1 MMAHKIDTAMKR
13 LHFLKII
20 ASLPLIGAS
29 MKLEAFEK
37 ISNNFSNTQK
47 TPLLFIGHGHP
58 INALLDNDF
67 TQHLSKIGT
76 SIEKPNAIMIISAH
90 WTTKGT
96 LISVNS
102 LPKAL
107 YDFGN
112 IDDRLFQIKYEPK
125 GHPQLAKQAIE
136 TAANYHIQEDPS
148 MDLDHGAWTVLKH
161 LYPDADV
168 PVFEMSIDESQPPG
182 YHFELANALKKMREK
197 GVLIIASGNI
207 VHNLKMIDWN
217 NINAKPLD
225 WAIEFDE
232 LVKLKLNSQDFKALV
247 NYNQLGSIF
256 QLAHPTN
263 EHYLP
268 MLYTLGLADKTEEVK
283 YCFEGFQFGSAS
295 MRCFQIL

>member
-1 MMAHKIDTAMKR
+1 MER
-13 LHFLKII
+13 LQFLKTM

-37 ISNNFSNTQK
+37 ISNDFSNTKK

-67 TQHLSKIGT
+67 TQHLRKIGT

-96 LISVNS
+96 FVSVNS
-102 LPKAL
+102 QPKAI
-107 YDFGN
+107 YDFGR
-112 IDDRLFQIKYEPK
+112 IDDRLLHIKYEPN
-125 GHPQLAKQAIE
+125 GHPKLARQAIE
-136 TAANYHIQEDPS
+136 TATNYHIQEDQK
-148 MDLDHGAWTVLKH
+148 MGLDHGAWTVLKH
-161 LYPDADV
+161 LYPKADV
-168 PVFEMSIDESQPPG
+168 PVFELSIDDSQPTS
-182 YHFELANALKKMREK
+182 YHFHLANALKKLREK

-207 VHNLKMIDWN
+207 VHNLKVIDWN
-217 NINAKPLD
+217 TINAKPLD

-232 LVKLKLNSQDFKALV
+232 IVKSKLNNQDFKALL
-247 NYNQLGSIF
+247 NYEQLGSIF

-268 MLYTLGLADKTEEVK
+268 MLYTLGLADKTEIVK
-283 YCFEGFQFGSAS
+283 YLFEGFQFGSAS
-295 MRCFQIL
+295 MRCFQIS

>member
-1 MMAHKIDTAMKR
+1 MVFKINTTMER
-13 LHFLKII
+13 LQFLKTMV
-20 ASLPLIGAS
+20 SLPLIGSS

-37 ISNNFSNTQK
+37 ISNDFLNTKK

-96 LISVNS
+96 FVSVNS
-102 LPKAL
+102 QPKAI

-112 IDDRLFQIKYEPK
+112 IDDRLLQIKYEPN
-125 GHPQLAKQAIE
+125 GHSQLARQAIE
-136 TAANYHIQEDPS
+136 TTPNYHIQEDLS
-148 MDLDHGAWTVLKH
+148 MGLDHGAWTVLKH
-161 LYPDADV
+161 IYPKADV
-168 PVFEMSIDESQPPG
+168 PVFELSIDNSQPTI
-182 YHFELANALKKMREK
+182 YHFQLAKALKKMREK

-207 VHNLKMIDWN
+207 VHNLKVIDWN

-232 LVKLKLNSQDFKALV
+232 IVKSKLNSQNFKALV
-247 NYNQLGSIF
+247 NFEQIGSIF

-268 MLYTLGLADKTEEVK
+268 MIYTLGLADKTEEVK
-283 YCFEGFQFGSAS
+283 YLFEGFQFGSAS
-295 MRCFQIL
+295 MRCFQIS

>member
-1 MMAHKIDTAMKR
+1 MER
-13 LHFLKII
+13 LHFLKTLV
-20 ASLPLIGAS
+20 SLPFISAS
-29 MKLEAFEK
+29 IKIEEFEK
-37 ISNNFSNTQK
+37 LSIDFSNTQK

-67 TQHLSKIGT
+67 TQHLNQIGA

-96 LISVNS
+96 FVSVNS
-102 LPKAL
+102 QPKAI

-112 IDDRLFQIKYEPK
+112 IDDRLLKIKYEPK
-125 GHPQLAKQAIE
+125 GHPQLARQVIE
-136 TAANYHIQEDPS
+136 IAPNFHIHEDQ
-148 MDLDHGAWTVLKH
+148 MGLDHGAWTVLKH
-161 LYPDADV
+161 LYPKADV
-168 PVFEMSIDESQPPG
+168 PVFELSIDNSQPSN
-182 YHFELANALKKMREK
+182 YHFELANTLKKMREK

-207 VHNLKMIDWN
+207 VHNLKVIDWN

-232 LVKLKLNSQDFKALV
+232 IVKSKLNNQDFKALV
-247 NYNQLGSIF
+247 NYEKLGGIF

-268 MLYTLGLADKTEEVK
+268 MLYTLGLADKTEELK
-283 YCFEGFQFGSAS
+283 YLFEGFQFGSAS
-295 MRCFQIL
+295 MRCFQIS

>member
-1 MMAHKIDTAMKR
+1 MER
-13 LHFLKII
+13 LQFLKTL

-37 ISNNFSNTQK
+37 ISNDFSNTKK
-47 TPLLFIGHGHP
+47 TPLIFIGHGHP

-67 TQHLSKIGT
+67 TQHLNQIGV

-96 LISVNS
+96 YVSVNS
-102 LPKAL
+102 HPKAI

-112 IDDRLFQIKYEPK
+112 IDNRLLQIKYEPK
-125 GHPQLAKQAIE
+125 GHPHLARQAIE
-136 TAANYHIQEDPS
+136 TATNYHIHEDQA
-148 MDLDHGAWTVLKH
+148 MGLDHGAWTVLKH
-161 LYPDADV
+161 LYPNADV
-168 PVFEMSIDESQPPG
+168 PVFELSIDDTQSSS

-207 VHNLKMIDWN
+207 VHNLKVIDWN

-232 LVKLKLNSQDFKALV
+232 MVKSKLNSQDFNALV
-247 NYNQLGSIF
+247 NYEQLGSIF

-268 MLYTLGLADKTEEVK
+268 MLYILGLADKTEELK
-283 YCFEGFQFGSAS
+283 YLYEGFQFGSAS
-295 MRCFQIL
+295 MRCFQIS